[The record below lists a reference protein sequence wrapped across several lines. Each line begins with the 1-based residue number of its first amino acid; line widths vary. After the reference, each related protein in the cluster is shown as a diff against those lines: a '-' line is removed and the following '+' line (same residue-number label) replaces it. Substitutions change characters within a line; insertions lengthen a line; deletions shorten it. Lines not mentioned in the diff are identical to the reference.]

1 MNVFSAKI
9 MSMFGTMSQVVCK
22 KKKQI
27 ELVFVLLSII
37 AFLVPVSAHE
47 FDEQVVVIIVEEGDY
62 LIKIGEEYLEDPH
75 RWREV
80 AHINNLKNPNL
91 IHPHQ
96 FLVIP
101 VSLLRG
107 IPSDGMVTFVQGD
120 VRIQARDGEEWI
132 PLLPRVQ
139 VKEGSKIKTGDQ
151 SAVEIVFDNGPSCF
165 QKSNTVLGFP
175 RMRKKGDSYE
185 HGLSLQT
192 GRTIT
197 RILKATGRESR
208 FEIKTPSAVCA
219 ARGTVFRTSVD
230 SSDHTHFEVLEGRAD
245 VEAVMQKYAV
255 LEGEGTLVRKG
266 EPPLKPK
273 KLLPLP
279 KLKQRSTIYNKLP
292 LRFELD
298 PVEGAV
304 SYRISMAKDRDG
316 KDSVYEKIVQP
327 GELIEI
333 QGMDD
338 GTYFLHVVSID
349 EIGLEGLPSEP
360 IEIRVRV
367 NPLPPFISLPVN
379 SAEYREK
386 SLACNWLAVKD
397 AVAYHMQIAGDHAFN
412 QIVVE
417 RSAIAR
423 TTYETRELDYGN
435 YYFRIRSVAEDG
447 YEGAWSD
454 TIPFAVVPPPP
465 VPSIEPPEVDKKEV
479 HIRWQDLGKS
489 MSYHFQMAGDQ
500 DFSTVLIDRRLEKPE
515 TAIQKPGEPGIYYV
529 RVSAIDSK
537 GYEGRFSNAQ
547 SFTIK
552 KSSLGVFFGVVGG
565 LCLIFLLLP

>member
-1 MNVFSAKI
+1 VGKKEKQ
-9 MSMFGTMSQVVCK
+9 TM
-22 KKKQI
+22 
-27 ELVFVLLSII
+27 LVFVLLSII
-37 AFLVPVSAHE
+37 AFLVPVSAHA
-47 FDEQVVVIIVEEGDY
+47 FDEQVVVISVEEGDY

-80 AHINNLKNPNL
+80 ARINHLKNPDL

-107 IPSDGMVTFVQGD
+107 IPCDGVVSFVQGN
-120 VRIQARDGEEWI
+120 VRIQVRDSEEWK
-132 PLLPRVQ
+132 PLLIHDR
-139 VKEGSKIKTGDQ
+139 VKEGSKIKTDDRS
-151 SAVEIVFDNGPSCF
+151 SAEIVFDNGTSCL
-165 QKSNTVLGFP
+165 QKSNTLIGFLK
-175 RMRKKGDSYE
+175 MRKKSDSYE
-185 HGLSLQT
+185 QRLSLQR

-197 RILKATGRESR
+197 RILKATGREPR
-208 FEIKTPSAVCA
+208 FEIETPSAVCA
-219 ARGTVFRTSVD
+219 ARGTFFRTSVD
-230 SSDHTHFEVLEGRAD
+230 LSDYTRSEVLEGKAE
-245 VEAVMQKYAV
+245 VEAAMQKQV
-255 LEGEGTLVRKG
+255 ISEGEGTLVRKG
-266 EPPLKPK
+266 EPPLKPR

-279 KLKQRSTIYNKLP
+279 KLRQGSKIYNRLP
-292 LRFELD
+292 LHFELD

-316 KDSVYEKIVQP
+316 KEIVYENIVEP
-327 GELIEI
+327 NEKVEI

-338 GTYFLHVVSID
+338 GTYFLHVVSVD
-349 EIGLEGLPSEP
+349 EIGLEGVPSEP
-360 IEIRVRV
+360 IEIHVRM
-367 NPLPPFISLPVN
+367 NPLPPSIRLPVT

-386 SLACNWLAVKD
+386 SLQCNWLAVKD
-397 AVAYHMQIAGDHAFN
+397 AVAYHLQLAGDHAFN
-412 QIVVE
+412 QIVEE

-465 VPSIEPPEVDKKEV
+465 APPIEPPEVDKKEI
-479 HIRWQDLGKS
+479 HIRWQDLGEGL
-489 MSYHFQMAGDQ
+489 SYHFQMAGDQ
-500 DFSTVLIDRRLEKPE
+500 DFSTVLIDRRLERPE

-537 GYEGRFSNAQ
+537 GYEGRFSKPQ
-547 SFTIK
+547 SFTLK
-552 KSSLGVFFGVVGG
+552 EGSLALFLGAVAT
-565 LCLIFLLLP
+565 LILIFSLLP